1 MFSIS
6 ASTRLSY
13 FKALDLLKSDWVI
26 VFGFGIYTT
35 ALETNVACGVSG
47 RLLRST
53 P

>member
-6 ASTRLSY
+6 ASAKLSY
-13 FKALDLLKSDWVI
+13 VKALDLPKSDWVI
-26 VFGFGIYTT
+26 VFGFGICTT
-35 ALETNVACGVSG
+35 ALETKVACGVSG